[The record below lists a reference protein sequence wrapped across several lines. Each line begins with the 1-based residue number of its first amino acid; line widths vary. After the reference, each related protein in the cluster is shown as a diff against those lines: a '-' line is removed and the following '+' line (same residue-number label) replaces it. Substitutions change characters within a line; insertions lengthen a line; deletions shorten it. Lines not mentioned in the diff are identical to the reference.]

1 MSRFLLSSANR
12 PMLASTALP
21 FFIFGG
27 DWLERAG
34 LVV

>member
-1 MSRFLLSSANR
+1 VSRFLLSSANH

-21 FFIFGG
+21 SFIFGG
-27 DWLERAG
+27 DRLERAG